1 MTPSACNDSP
11 DGAPRTIKYSVKQ
24 NHRRK
29 SSRSRGLVDRGAN
42 GSIAGSDM
50 RVINTQESYI
60 DLEGVTDHI
69 IRQLQ
74 LVTAGAY
81 VLTDQG
87 PIIMVVH
94 HAAHMPDGK
103 TILSPGQ
110 LEAFGCTLQETSK
123 RFTGVQPSLTSPS
136 GHRLPLDIRRG
147 LPYLR
152 LRSFTDT
159 EWATLPHVEFTH
171 PGPWDPTSIDCA
183 TPDSWYDEHRTDP
196 LTCPPFDAHGELL
209 PPVID

>member
-1 MTPSACNDSP
+1 
-11 DGAPRTIKYSVKQ
+11 
-24 NHRRK
+24 
-29 SSRSRGLVDRGAN
+29 
-42 GSIAGSDM
+42 M
-50 RVINTQESYI
+50 RVITTQESYI

-123 RFTGVQPSLTSPS
+123 HFTGVQPSLTSPS

-159 EWATLPHVEFTH
+159 EWETLPHVEFTH
-171 PGPWDPTSIDCA
+171 PGPWDRP
-183 TPDSWYDEHRTDP
+183 P
-196 LTCPPFDAHGELL
+196 LTAPHLTLGMTSTGRTLSPAHPLTPMGSSFHQSLTRYSS
-209 PPVID
+209 